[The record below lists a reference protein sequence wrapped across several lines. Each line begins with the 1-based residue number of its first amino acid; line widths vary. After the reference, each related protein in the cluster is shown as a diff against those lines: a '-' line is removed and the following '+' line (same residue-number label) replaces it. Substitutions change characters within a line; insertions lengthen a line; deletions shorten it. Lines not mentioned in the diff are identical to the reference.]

1 VARKRATPQF
11 FMFEYSYAEL
21 SAQVD
26 SLPLAFRLWF
36 QWLFL
41 VIVLAP
47 FLLLRHRQGRIT
59 ALLSV
64 IFILVQFPLAFAVGI
79 THLLSLPHLLIWGPL
94 FGYLAWELRHRRI
107 RPRSILGVW
116 SIIALAT
123 LVVTLVF
130 DLRNF
135 GWWLAGQ
142 RGILDPGPSPGVPWV
157 SAAMMVVLVGV
168 TAWYV
173 RIPEGVRPATRQD

>member
-1 VARKRATPQF
+1 
-11 FMFEYSYAEL
+11 MFEYSYTEL

-26 SLPLAFRLWF
+26 RLPLAFRLWF

-41 VIVLAP
+41 IIVLAP
-47 FLLLRHRQGRIT
+47 LLFLRHRQGRVA
-59 ALLSV
+59 ALFSMA
-64 IFILVQFPLAFAVGI
+64 FILVQFPLAFAVGV

-94 FGYLAWELRHRRI
+94 FGYLARDLRQRRI
-107 RPRSILGVW
+107 KPRSPLGAW
-116 SIIALAT
+116 SIAALAT

-135 GWWLAGQ
+135 AWWLAGQ
-142 RGILDPGPSPGVPWV
+142 RGILDPGPAPDIPWG
-157 SAAMMVVLVGV
+157 ATAFMAVGLAL

-173 RIPEGVRPATRQD
+173 RLTEVTGEGAHGR